1 MHLILTVP
9 FFINFDVNQPHV
21 VVQLKLDPILKY
33 YTTD

>member
-1 MHLILTVP
+1 
-9 FFINFDVNQPHV
+9 V